1 MVISAM
7 NLDFF
12 QNIRNRL
19 WALWLLSLL
28 LIPVLAF
35 FPLITKLENQVL
47 DRFFGIRGAQPPPPE
62 LLIVGID
69 EASFQDLRLPWP
81 WPRSLHARL
90 IDRLSA
96 AGARMVVFDVL
107 FADPI
112 DPEKDAAFAS
122 AIKRAGNVL
131 LAETSDYTDDRLF
144 KRLINIRP
152 LGIFED
158 AAKGTGF
165 AKVMPDGD
173 GVVRHFQ
180 ARIEGMPTLPA
191 SAYHAAG
198 RPDLPPECSGLI
210 KYVGPARSI
219 DTLSYYQIL
228 DDEHPAPAERIRD
241 RIVLVGRMLQ
251 ASPEPLAQSDLFPT
265 PFFERTGYTS
275 GVEIHANI
283 IHNLLTGQWVREIS
297 TAEKLIACF
306 GCFLLFALMFTAIS
320 PISGAI
326 VLAISGAGMTALC
339 YWLFRALDFW
349 VPPVMFVF
357 GATTIYTG
365 NVVIQ
370 YLAEAYQKRWLRS
383 AFNRYVS
390 PQVVESIVNDP
401 SSLELGGQ
409 EIEATIFFSDLA
421 DFTSFSER
429 LPPSDLVSL
438 LIEYF
443 TPMTNIILEHRG
455 GLDKFIGDAIMAFW
469 GAPLP
474 LENHA
479 QYACSAALE
488 MKKSI
493 AGLQESLRQRK
504 LPLLNARMGIH
515 SGPVVAGNVGS
526 SQRFNY
532 TVLGDTVNLA
542 SRLEGANKFYGT
554 TILISEDTFR
564 LAGPAFLSRELD
576 LIRVKGRQ
584 APVKIYELTG
594 KHGENEF
601 PFLDAFAEGLA
612 AYRNRQWERAELHF
626 GRIASLDPPSK
637 TYMERCRLYKSDP
650 PPEDWDGVFRACP

>member
-1 MVISAM
+1 MDIDSFLRTRYRVG
-7 NLDFF
+7 
-12 QNIRNRL
+12 
-19 WALWLLSLL
+19 ALWLFSLL
-28 LIPVLAF
+28 LILPF
-35 FPLITKLENQVL
+35 EFSPLITGLENQLL
-47 DRFFGIRGAQPPPPE
+47 DQFFCIRGAQPPPPE
-62 LLIVGID
+62 LLIVAID
-69 EASFQDLRLPWP
+69 EPSFQEFRLAWP

-90 IDRLSA
+90 IDRLAA
-96 AGARMVVFDVL
+96 AGACLVVFDVL
-107 FADPI
+107 FTEPS
-112 DPEKDAAFAS
+112 DPENDAALAS
-122 AIKRAGNVL
+122 AIKRASNIL
-131 LAETSDYTDDRLF
+131 LAETIDYTNDSLFSRTIRL
-144 KRLINIRP
+144 RP
-152 LGIFED
+152 LGPFAD
-158 AAKGTGF
+158 SARGTGL
-165 AKVMPDGD
+165 AMITPDND

-180 ARIEGMPTLPA
+180 VQIMGGPTLPA
-191 SAYHAAG
+191 RAIHEAG
-198 RPDLPPECSGLI
+198 KPDLPPESSGLI
-210 KYVGPARSI
+210 KFVGPARSI

-228 DDEHPAPAERIRD
+228 DDEHPVPAERIRD
-241 RIVLVGRMLQ
+241 RIVLVGRQLQ
-251 ASPEPLAQSDLFPT
+251 ASPSPLGQTDLFPT
-265 PFFERTGYTS
+265 PFFERTGVYTS

-283 IHNLLTGQWVREIS
+283 IHNLLTGQWGREIP
-297 TAEKLIACF
+297 TATKLIACSVYF
-306 GCFLLFALMFTAIS
+306 FLFSLIFTAIS
-320 PISGAI
+320 PLFGLIILVISGLC
-326 VLAISGAGMTALC
+326 VTALC
-339 YWLFRALDFW
+339 FWLFLALDFW
-349 VPPVMFVF
+349 VPPIMFVL
-357 GATTIYTG
+357 GTASIYTG
-365 NVVIQ
+365 NVVLQ